1 MLHDAVLGIIFRESL
16 PDVLTIIHR
25 SGLGP
30 QAKVLDPE
38 RGDLARQLTLA
49 GLIDPPLIT
58 ADAGVE
64 MVLVVFAGGRVQIA
78 IDAMQRFAG
87 REIQLLDRST
97 STALPASTSRAM
109 PKRRYQRP
117 LKPVPRYLQV
127 SNRPEP

>member
-1 MLHDAVLGIIFRESL
+1 MLHDAVLGIISRESL

-38 RGDLARQLTLA
+38 RGDLARQLSLA

-87 REIQLLDRST
+87 REVQLLDRST

>member
-1 MLHDAVLGIIFRESL
+1 MLHDAVLGIISRESL